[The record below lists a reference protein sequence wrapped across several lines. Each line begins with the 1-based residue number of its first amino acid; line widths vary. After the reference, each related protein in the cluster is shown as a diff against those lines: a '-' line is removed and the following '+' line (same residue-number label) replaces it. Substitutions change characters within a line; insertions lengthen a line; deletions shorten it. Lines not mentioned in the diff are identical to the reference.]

1 MKLKATTACP
11 EQSGI
16 HAHKRR
22 RLLLLLLLR
31 IVGKLLE
38 RARGETDQ
46 RN

>member
-16 HAHKRR
+16 HAHK